1 MTERIDSVKIYK
13 ISDAHRALKEDLV
26 VVEEPLEIR
35 LGYGR
40 EEKREQ
46 VSLSVT
52 MRTPGDDEHLSI
64 GFLFGE
70 AIISSSS
77 QVVSANYCN
86 NSVEEDGGD
95 NIMRIELSPEIFFK
109 PEDFIRNFYTSS
121 SCGVCGKA
129 SIDHVKQICSAIISD
144 DIFVSSDTISSLPA
158 TLKQAQDLFKYTGG
172 LHACGLFNISGELLL
187 HKEDIGRH
195 NVGQHLSTTF

>member
-1 MTERIDSVKIYK
+1 M
-13 ISDAHRALKEDLV
+13 
-26 VVEEPLEIR
+26 
-35 LGYGR
+35 
-40 EEKREQ
+40 
-46 VSLSVT
+46 
-52 MRTPGDDEHLSI
+52 
-64 GFLFGE
+64 
-70 AIISSSS
+70 
-77 QVVSANYCN
+77 SANYCN

>member
-1 MTERIDSVKIYK
+1 MDFHDLMTERIDSVKIYK

-64 GFLFGE
+64 GFPFW
-70 AIISSSS
+70 
-77 QVVSANYCN
+77 
-86 NSVEEDGGD
+86 
-95 NIMRIELSPEIFFK
+95 
-109 PEDFIRNFYTSS
+109 
-121 SCGVCGKA
+121 
-129 SIDHVKQICSAIISD
+129 
-144 DIFVSSDTISSLPA
+144 
-158 TLKQAQDLFKYTGG
+158 
-172 LHACGLFNISGELLL
+172 
-187 HKEDIGRH
+187 
-195 NVGQHLSTTF
+195 